1 MTSESEFS
9 ASITYAAMFFQ
20 PQKLKFHKMFRN
32 ILTPRS
38 PSFIPRVLPASGISE
53 RRATQPARKNEN
65 KTLQWML
72 KHGWSLDPAHTEFH
86 IIGKAGKVVRLVRVT
101 KILRVF
107 KLVRHF
113 AGLQSLF
120 FTIRKAAR

>member
-1 MTSESEFS
+1 MTSESELS

-53 RRATQPARKNEN
+53 RRATQPARKNQEM
-65 KTLQWML
+65 KQALYFAIWYL
-72 KHGWSLDPAHTEFH
+72 IACS
-86 IIGKAGKVVRLVRVT
+86 
-101 KILRVF
+101 IL
-107 KLVRHF
+107 
-113 AGLQSLF
+113 
-120 FTIRKAAR
+120 